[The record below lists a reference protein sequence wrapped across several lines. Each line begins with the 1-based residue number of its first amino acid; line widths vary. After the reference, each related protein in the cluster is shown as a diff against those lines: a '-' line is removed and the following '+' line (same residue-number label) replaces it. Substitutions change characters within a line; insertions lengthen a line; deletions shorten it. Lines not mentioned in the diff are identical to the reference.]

1 MAKKELIRKILATI
15 LTVLGLACG
24 LAVCLW
30 LLLGSDV
37 FGAEL
42 RWLMIVCTGA
52 LAVAIVGLVIC
63 KVQEIRALAEIVRF
77 DAERARTLQK
87 EQAGGQ
93 PGENP
98 APSQDTPPAGDGPA
112 RPVMARV
119 MNDTGVQDENG
130 QSSPFVSIATPIS
143 AQLDEDEE
151 EDMPDGQA
159 AHRPWKPINFKAVDQ
174 QAQAEAEARRRALE
188 QAQAAEE
195 ARRQAQ
201 AEAQRIAQEQA
212 QAEAAHQ
219 AELALQAEARRQAEE
234 AAQQAEAQ
242 RRAEQ
247 AQAAQLAQKQAAAA
261 LPAQQAAQAQP
272 APAPQRR
279 VDPAVLEQARQVE
292 AQRRAEQLRL
302 AEAAR
307 LGQVRPGQ
315 VAAAEEARLAE
326 LARKAEAE
334 RIARRNAALS
344 TAPAVQAAAAS
355 AAVPA
360 AAPAPS
366 PWVNAG
372 ASAPQPDADEL
383 PSIPVEIPSPPPQE
397 THKLNVKPISWP
409 APPPPSKLFVTGQVP
424 VVTDEM
430 VAAAKAAAE
439 PQPEQWQKSN

>member
-77 DAERARTLQK
+77 DAQRAK
-87 EQAGGQ
+87 ELAAGQ
-93 PGENP
+93 PGAP
-98 APSQDTPPAGDGPA
+98 APEEKPQPAPEEDGPA

-119 MNDTGVQDENG
+119 MNDTGVQDEGG

-143 AQLDEDEE
+143 AQPDEDD
-151 EDMPDGQA
+151 EDAPAEQA
-159 AHRPWKPINFKAVDQ
+159 VHRPWKPINFKAVDQ
-174 QAQAEAEARRRALE
+174 QAQAEAEARRKALE
-188 QAQAAEE
+188 QAQAAEA
-195 ARRQAQ
+195 ARRKAQ

-212 QAEAAHQ
+212 RAEAAHQ
-219 AELALQAEARRQAEE
+219 AEAALQAEAQRQAEE
-234 AAQQAEAQ
+234 TARLAEAQ
-242 RRAEQ
+242 RQAEQ
-247 AQAAQLAQKQAAAA
+247 AQAARLAQEQAEAARLA
-261 LPAQQAAQAQP
+261 EQQAARPIQ
-272 APAPQRR
+272 PAPQRP
-279 VDPAVLEQARQVE
+279 VDPALLEQARRVE
-292 AQRRAEQLRL
+292 AQRRAEQLRM

-334 RIARRNAALS
+334 RIAQRNAALS
-344 TAPAVQAAAAS
+344 TAPAVQAAGA

-372 ASAPQPDADEL
+372 ASAPQPQLDADEL
-383 PSIPVEIPSPPPQE
+383 PGIPVDIPAPAPQE

-439 PQPEQWQKSN
+439 PQPDQWRKSN